1 MAIARADTVIN
12 DGDVNQ
18 FVKTAESGN
27 HRIHAF
33 DGTCGSQMFATDL
46 DRSMFNILIG
56 CLDQRAQ
63 IKPKRDIFERFALS
77 FAKDLKKDKWLE
89 KGLLSDLSNPL
100 Q

>member
-1 MAIARADTVIN
+1 MVIARADTVII

-18 FVKTAESGN
+18 F
-27 HRIHAF
+27 HAF

-63 IKPKRDIFERFALS
+63 IKPKRNIFESSELS
-77 FAKDLKKDKWLE
+77 FAKDLKKDKRLE
-89 KGLLSDLSNPL
+89 KGLLSDLINPL

>member
-1 MAIARADTVIN
+1 MAIARADTVII

-18 FVKTAESGN
+18 FVKKAESGN

-56 CLDQRAQ
+56 CLNQHAQ
-63 IKPKRDIFERFALS
+63 IKPRGIFSKAPHCLLQKVSKRINGW
-77 FAKDLKKDKWLE
+77 KKDC
-89 KGLLSDLSNPL
+89 SPI
-100 Q
+100 

>member
-1 MAIARADTVIN
+1 MAIARADTVII

-56 CLDQRAQ
+56 CLDPRAQ
-63 IKPKRDIFERFALS
+63 IKPKRDIFESSALS
-77 FAKDLKKDKWLE
+77 CAKDLKKDKRLE
-89 KGLLSDLSNPL
+89 NGLLSDLSNPL

>member
-1 MAIARADTVIN
+1 MAIARADTVII

-33 DGTCGSQMFATDL
+33 DGTCGSQMFVTDL

-77 FAKDLKKDKWLE
+77 FAKDLKKDK
-89 KGLLSDLSNPL
+89 
-100 Q
+100 